1 MFAMTRM
8 HTARAVGILA
18 FVMGTSHTA
27 LAQGRPFAFTVPFP
41 DASPLIVARYDAGYG
56 ERTFEP
62 LSGDRVEQ
70 AAEVDLTVG
79 RLMVLASS
87 GVAIN
92 GPSPVR
98 GLGQLEAMVDAIRV
112 AGWHIAVSGGVRR
125 GFDGSTALLSR
136 LGVSHTTPIWS
147 LAFNAMVG
155 HTVASGDD
163 DDHDSEDYYA
173 SLGAT
178 ARITSVISVGVET
191 VASDLEGLW
200 QMHEAEGG
208 ETVFAGPL
216 VSIGLPGHVVRL
228 TLSGGPV
235 VRTTGNGI
243 PAYGTAP
250 GVPGTPVPRMGYML
264 RSALSLGL

>member
-1 MFAMTRM
+1 MRVVWVLAI
-8 HTARAVGILA
+8 VGSSQI
-18 FVMGTSHTA
+18 A
-27 LAQGRPFAFTVPFP
+27 LAQGRPFAFTVPFS

-87 GVAIN
+87 GVALN
-92 GPSPVR
+92 GPAAVR

-136 LGVSHTTPIWS
+136 LGVSHTTSTWS

-155 HTVASGDD
+155 HTVAGGD
-163 DDHDSEDYYA
+163 DDHDPEDYYA

-178 ARITSVISVGVET
+178 ARLTSVISVGVET

-200 QMHEAEGG
+200 QTHEAEGG

-243 PAYGTAP
+243 PAYGVAP
-250 GVPGTPVPRMGYML
+250 GVPATPVPRMGYML

>member
-1 MFAMTRM
+1 MIRRLVWQWLG
-8 HTARAVGILA
+8 HRGPKWSARAVG
-18 FVMGTSHTA
+18 
-27 LAQGRPFAFTVPFP
+27 R
-41 DASPLIVARYDAGYG
+41 
-56 ERTFEP
+56 
-62 LSGDRVEQ
+62 
-70 AAEVDLTVG
+70 
-79 RLMVLASS
+79 
-87 GVAIN
+87 
-92 GPSPVR
+92 
-98 GLGQLEAMVDAIRV
+98 
-112 AGWHIAVSGGVRR
+112 
-125 GFDGSTALLSR
+125 R
-136 LGVSHTTPIWS
+136 LGVSHATPTWS

-155 HTVASGDD
+155 HTVAGGDD
-163 DDHDSEDYYA
+163 DDHDAEDYYA

-200 QMHEAEGG
+200 QTHEAEGG

-243 PAYGTAP
+243 PAYGAAP